1 MGLQRC
7 LPRICS
13 RCLGYRLLADLRSRS
28 RIAFSL
34 GCDARR
40 GPRLGASLGANLSGI
55 RYFGDFERFDAI
67 SRVAAEKLR
76 EIEERF
82 GLLLPA

>member
-1 MGLQRC
+1 MFPLFGLSFACGLALTLTHRFLLGLRC
-7 LPRICS
+7 PAKR
-13 RCLGYRLLADLRSRS
+13 
-28 RIAFSL
+28 
-34 GCDARR
+34 
-40 GPRLGASLGANLSGI
+40 PRLGASLGANLSGI

>member
-1 MGLQRC
+1 MPGGR
-7 LPRICS
+7 
-13 RCLGYRLLADLRSRS
+13 
-28 RIAFSL
+28 
-34 GCDARR
+34 
-40 GPRLGASLGANLSGI
+40 PRLGASLGANLSGI